1 VSARKWIRIP
11 REANPPLARHR
22 VSPTGDLG
30 GTGCRVH
37 HRVLHCVCLQTCAG
51 SRDYCKTGAATN
63 IISGLALGYNSALV
77 PIIILAAL
85 VWATQELAGIY
96 GIAIATI
103 GILSCLS
110 TSLSIDAYGP
120 ICDNAG
126 GIAEM
131 SDMGDEIRH
140 RTDALDAAGNTTAAI
155 GKGFAITSACLV
167 SIALIGAFTR
177 SVSDWRGQEARMT
190 GILWNQAAWGDPV
203 WNQSVTVGGINGAR
217 PFKHWAAI
225 LPGMGTEARLMDP
238 LIFAGLLIGAVLPYI
253 FTAMTM
259 KSVGKAAMAM
269 VEEVRSQFKNND
281 GILAGTVKPDY
292 ARCVEISTKASL
304 REMILPGTL
313 VIFTP
318 IVAGFLLGTRFL
330 TGLLVGAVL
339 AGIQFA
345 IAQSNTGGAW
355 DNAKKY
361 IKAGHL
367 NDYFGE
373 DKRDEAY
380 KAAVTGDTVGDPLKD
395 TSGPAIN
402 VLLKNMCL
410 IAVLFVEAMV
420 AAEKTETYY
429 NPAGVI
435 GLGFKQGDPVQVDQP
450 PVVQPVVAPIN

>member
-1 VSARKWIRIP
+1 
-11 REANPPLARHR
+11 
-22 VSPTGDLG
+22 
-30 GTGCRVH
+30 
-37 HRVLHCVCLQTCAG
+37 
-51 SRDYCKTGAATN
+51 
-63 IISGLALGYNSALV
+63 
-77 PIIILAAL
+77 
-85 VWATQELAGIY
+85 
-96 GIAIATI
+96 
-103 GILSCLS
+103 
-110 TSLSIDAYGP
+110 
-120 ICDNAG
+120 
-126 GIAEM
+126 M
-131 SDMGDEIRH
+131 
-140 RTDALDAAGNTTAAI
+140 
-155 GKGFAITSACLV
+155 
-167 SIALIGAFTR
+167 
-177 SVSDWRGQEARMT
+177 
-190 GILWNQAAWGDPV
+190 
-203 WNQSVTVGGINGAR
+203 
-217 PFKHWAAI
+217 
-225 LPGMGTEARLMDP
+225 
-238 LIFAGLLIGAVLPYI
+238 LPYI

-269 VEEVRSQFKNND
+269 VEEVRSQFKNNH